1 MRCYGVATRGIVL
14 GDRGD
19 VCDARAV
26 SDLLRRPKSPSQC
39 LIVRCR
45 PSDGRASP
53 SVGCFIWPGSSD
65 QCSLRAP
72 RPRAHLAVRRGAL
85 WRYFCRAS
93 KHA

>member
-1 MRCYGVATRGIVL
+1 MTKNILLLKLLERRREIEPADQGRGIVL

-26 SDLLRRPKSPSQC
+26 SDMLRRPKSPSQC

-53 SVGCFIWPGSSD
+53 SVVEVSGN
-65 QCSLRAP
+65 RK
-72 RPRAHLAVRRGAL
+72 RPMPAVQ
-85 WRYFCRAS
+85 YIQ
-93 KHA
+93 

>member
-1 MRCYGVATRGIVL
+1 MMTKGILLVLRGEIGVADQGRGMVL

-19 VCDARAV
+19 RGDARAL

-53 SVGCFIWPGSSD
+53 SVGSGNRKRVMPAT
-65 QCSLRAP
+65 Q
-72 RPRAHLAVRRGAL
+72 
-85 WRYFCRAS
+85 
-93 KHA
+93 